1 MTKQITILFKP
12 RGSKKWRR
20 YPKSRIA
27 QIQSWF
33 DLEGF
38 CETACM
44 DLYADPKCGQPTE
57 FTFEGVEH
65 SDWDPKAEDQ
75 EIFEITVT
83 YSALTHDIIVT
94 SRWFHYSLRPM
105 KEDLELWY
113 RHLGGRLLKDPA
125 RHKAAAL
132 MTAPEDVNL
141 KTASRVS
148 VPPPNEYA
156 CMEMSGIQRT
166 PRNEWE
172 TKFLEEE
179 EVIRRNRL
187 RLHEKSR
194 G

>member
-1 MTKQITILFKP
+1 MTKQVTIRFKP

-20 YPKSRIA
+20 YPEPRVA
-27 QIQSWF
+27 EIQSWF

-38 CETACM
+38 LKTACM
-44 DLYADPKCGQPTE
+44 GLYADPKCGQPTE

-83 YSALTHDIIVT
+83 YLALTHDVIVT
-94 SRWFHYSLRPM
+94 SRWFHYTLRSM

-113 RHLGGRLLKDPA
+113 RHLGHPLKDPA
-125 RHKAAAL
+125 RHKAPEP
-132 MTAPEDVNL
+132 TAPPEVVNL
-141 KTASRVS
+141 KMASRVS
-148 VPPPNEYA
+148 APPPNEYA

-166 PRNEWE
+166 PHNEWE
-172 TKFLEEE
+172 TEFLEEE
-179 EVIRRNRL
+179 ETVRRNRL